1 MLTHFLLRAVITTH
15 GKLTPNFEYIAEL
28 RKVREK
34 ASKRVLVLGAGLV
47 AGSAIEYLS
56 RNPANTRITLGM
68 NEYV

>member
-1 MLTHFLLRAVITTH
+1 MITSH
-15 GKLTPNFEYIAEL
+15 GRLSPGYQYVAEL

-56 RNPANTRITLGM
+56 RNPANTRITLG
-68 NEYV
+68 EYIVEAEREG